1 MLKTKTVSEL
11 MATPKPPMLIE
22 GLLIQ
27 RGLHMFQSHSGTG
40 KTFLGLE
47 LAIAVATGMPAL
59 EKFEVSTHGK
69 VLYIGEDSP
78 EWDVREQ
85 FRKLAVGKGITTEHF
100 DLPWE
105 YDSEGELIPESGP
118 QMLFCINE
126 GSNLNSEEAVDKIVE
141 EVETHGYK
149 LVILDTLGALNE
161 GNENDNGWMGL
172 VMKRIKRIREH
183 AAVLLIHHTKKPG
196 EYENPGTTGARGA
209 SAIGASVDGALSLKL
224 SKGHVQVRIAKQRAI
239 RLTEFD
245 YVIEWDDD
253 QARLVVM
260 ENSDP
265 VNDGL
270 TAALKVAGAKG
281 LTRAEMLEVVKK
293 VLGGTPSPTLQQT
306 VWWKSMQALM
316 ASGVAYKVKRGVY
329 AAKGSGASLK

>member
-1 MLKTKTVSEL
+1 MLKTKTVAQL
-11 MATPKPPMLIE
+11 MATPKPLMLIE
-22 GLLIQ
+22 GMLIQ

-59 EKFEVSTHGK
+59 EKFQVANHGK
-69 VLYIGEDSP
+69 VLYLGEDSP

-85 FRKLAVGKGITTEHF
+85 FRKLCTGKGIGTEHF

-105 YDSEGELIPESGP
+105 FGEDGEIDPASGP

-126 GSNLNSEEAVDKIVE
+126 GNSLNSEDAVDKIVE
-141 EVETHGYK
+141 EVVSGQYA

-196 EYENPGTTGARGA
+196 EFEQPGTTGARGA
-209 SAIGASVDGALSLKL
+209 SAIGASVDGALSLKT

-245 YVIEWDDD
+245 YIIEWDDD
-253 QARLVVM
+253 QARLVVV
-260 ENSDP
+260 EANDP
-265 VNDGL
+265 ITD
-270 TAALKVAGAKG
+270 ALRKALIKTGPKG
-281 LTRAEMLEVVKK
+281 MSRAEMLEVVKK
-293 VLGGTPSPTLQQT
+293 SCSNTLSPSIQQSL
-306 VWWKSMQALM
+306 WWKSIQALM
-316 ASGVAYKVKRGVY
+316 ADGTAYKVKRGVY
-329 AAKGSGASLK
+329 AAKGLVKS

>member
-1 MLKTKTVSEL
+1 MLKVKTVAQL

-47 LAIAVATGMPAL
+47 LAIAVATGMPAC
-59 EKFEVSTHGK
+59 EKFQVTTKGK

-85 FRKLAVGKGITTEHF
+85 FRKLSTGKGINPDHF
-100 DLPWE
+100 DLDWT
-105 YDSEGELIPESGP
+105 YDSEGEIEPGSGP
-118 QMLFCINE
+118 QMMFCINE
-126 GSNLNSEEAVDKIVE
+126 GNCLNSDAEVDKIVE
-141 EVETHGYK
+141 EVEVGAYK

-196 EYENPGTTGARGA
+196 EFEQPGTTGARGA
-209 SAIGASVDGALSLKL
+209 SAIGASVDGALSLKT

-245 YVIEWDDD
+245 YIIEWDDD
-253 QARLVVM
+253 QARLVVI
-260 ENSDP
+260 EANDP
-265 VNDGL
+265 ITDAL
-270 TAALKVAGAKG
+270 KAALIKSGPKG
-281 LTRAEMLEVVKK
+281 MTRAEMLEVVKK
-293 VLGGTPSPTLQQT
+293 SCSNTLSPSLQQSL
-306 VWWKSMQALM
+306 WWKSMQALM
-316 ASGVAYKVKRGVY
+316 ANGTAYKVKRGVY
-329 AAKGSGASLK
+329 AAKGLVLK